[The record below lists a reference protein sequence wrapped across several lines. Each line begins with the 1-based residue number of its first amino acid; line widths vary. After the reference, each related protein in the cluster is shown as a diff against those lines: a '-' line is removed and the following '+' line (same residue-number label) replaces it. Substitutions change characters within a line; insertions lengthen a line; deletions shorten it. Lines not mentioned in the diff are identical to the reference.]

1 MTAVF
6 GKSPESKLNLFL
18 SRLLL
23 SAGSA
28 RRAPEE
34 AGGDR
39 DPRRRPEERGGAR
52 RARSGKEEVEPGELQ
67 GLRRP
72 EPALE
77 RSAPRS
83 PALRSRPSLVSA
95 ARTIPETGQ
104 GKLEASTTHPNLQVG
119 RSERGVWSWGWSG
132 VCVPEC
138 YTWEGSDD
146 SWRCCPPSWESPSP
160 GSSTRF
166 NLGLPTGFS
175 RPSRLQFAAL

>member
-1 MTAVF
+1 MPE
-6 GKSPESKLNLFL
+6 PESKLNLFL

-34 AGGDR
+34 AGGDC

-67 GLRRP
+67 GLGRP

-83 PALRSRPSLVSA
+83 LALRSRPSPLALLPAVLRVPKSGLNPAQPRSA
-95 ARTIPETGQ
+95 DPVLPPLAAAFPAAVCSSVKFAQEPLGATAAP
-104 GKLEASTTHPNLQVG
+104 KS
-119 RSERGVWSWGWSG
+119 SG
-132 VCVPEC
+132 TVPK
-138 YTWEGSDD
+138 
-146 SWRCCPPSWESPSP
+146 
-160 GSSTRF
+160 
-166 NLGLPTGFS
+166 
-175 RPSRLQFAAL
+175 